1 MDKARVEIKGTA
13 SLLMNRFAPNTDNG
27 GKKKEDFF
35 DPEEDALK
43 ALYKDDKIGCYVPSS
58 WIEASM
64 REAAKNFKKRGRGS
78 FKDTILSSVF
88 VDEEKIPLGKK
99 TYDELDQRP
108 AVIQRQRILKTRPKF
123 NEWKL
128 SFTLAFDSGRITKET
143 LKSILIE
150 AGQIKGIGDYRPK
163 FGRFEVV
170 KFGS

>member
-13 SLLMNRFAPNTDNG
+13 AMLMNRFAPNTDNG
-27 GKKKEDFF
+27 GKKKEAFF
-35 DPEEDALK
+35 DPEEDAQK
-43 ALYKDDKIGCYVPSS
+43 ALYKDEKIGCYVPSS

-64 REAAKNFKKRGRGS
+64 REAAKGFKKRGRGS
-78 FKDTILSSVF
+78 LKDTILSSVF

-99 TYDELDQRP
+99 TWDELDQRP
-108 AVIQRQRILKTRPKF
+108 AVIQRQRIFKTRPKF
-123 NEWKL
+123 NDWKL
-128 SFTLAFDSGRITKET
+128 SFTITFDGGRINKET

-170 KFGS
+170 KFG